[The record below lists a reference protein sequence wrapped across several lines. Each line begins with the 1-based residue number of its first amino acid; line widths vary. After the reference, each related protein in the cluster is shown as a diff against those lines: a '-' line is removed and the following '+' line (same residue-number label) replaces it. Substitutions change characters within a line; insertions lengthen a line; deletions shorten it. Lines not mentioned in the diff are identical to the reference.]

1 MDFEAAACLGI
12 PALTAHR
19 AVFADGSVQGQTM
32 LVTGGAARL
41 AAPRFSWP
49 MGWRDGAGHGELRRE
64 SDVARSA
71 GAEHT
76 VNYREQDVAAEIKR
90 LTGEGVDRVVDVDFG
105 GNLATTL
112 QVLKPNGTLAS
123 YASRGDDKPSVA
135 FRMLMVKNITVHA
148 ILVYTMSEAAKVAG
162 MADITRALEE
172 GALRPLITRRLP
184 LERIAEA
191 HAHVEQVASIGNTVV
206 RWPDVPTESLAAPV
220 EFRAV
225 CSAVAP
231 RATMAEGS
239 LKAWWRLEPG
249 PPSPRRHDAVV
260 GHEAHVGH
268 IFTGFELL
276 RDVGAE
282 RLGGHVGPRFSE
294 LLLQLR
300 HPHVFDD
307 RHDGRRAG
315 LQVLAELLEALVV
328 ESRVVQLGDQA
339 AQGRAA
345 VPRPGPAGR
354 TAPATAPATPPT
366 TAPRP
371 PPMSLASLMC
381 SLPSLSR
388 LRIAVLSISIRCSF
402 CAFFSSSRAASAP
415 CSSLN
420 AARMTSTGALPG
432 MGVRLLSR
440 PV

>member
-1 MDFEAAACLGI
+1 MRAAWYERQGAADEVLQVGERERPEPGRDEVRVRISASGVNPSDTYGRSGRQGPMAFPWVIPHQDGAGSIDAVGEGVPASRVGERVWVYEATLNRPGGTAAEYCVVPARRAVVLPDGVDFEAAACLGI

-32 LVTGGAARL
+32 LVTGGAGAVGSAAIQL
-41 AAPRFSWP
+41 AVW
-49 MGWRDGAGHGELRRE
+49 GGATVLATVSSDEKA
-64 SDVARSA
+64 DVARSA

-206 RWPDVPTESLAAPV
+206 Q
-220 EFRAV
+220 
-225 CSAVAP
+225 VA
-231 RATMAEGS
+231 
-239 LKAWWRLEPG
+239 
-249 PPSPRRHDAVV
+249 
-260 GHEAHVGH
+260 
-268 IFTGFELL
+268 
-276 RDVGAE
+276 
-282 RLGGHVGPRFSE
+282 
-294 LLLQLR
+294 
-300 HPHVFDD
+300 
-307 RHDGRRAG
+307 
-315 LQVLAELLEALVV
+315 
-328 ESRVVQLGDQA
+328 
-339 AQGRAA
+339 
-345 VPRPGPAGR
+345 
-354 TAPATAPATPPT
+354 
-366 TAPRP
+366 
-371 PPMSLASLMC
+371 
-381 SLPSLSR
+381 
-388 LRIAVLSISIRCSF
+388 
-402 CAFFSSSRAASAP
+402 
-415 CSSLN
+415 
-420 AARMTSTGALPG
+420 
-432 MGVRLLSR
+432 
-440 PV
+440 